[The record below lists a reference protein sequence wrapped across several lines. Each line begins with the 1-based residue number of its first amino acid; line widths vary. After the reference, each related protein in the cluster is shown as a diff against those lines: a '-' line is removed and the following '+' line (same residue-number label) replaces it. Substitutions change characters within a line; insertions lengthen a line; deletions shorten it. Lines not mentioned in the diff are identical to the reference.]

1 MVWVTNDECHEFR
14 LIDLNGPRVPAEILR
29 PRESWADKSAYDATA
44 TKQAGLFN
52 KILKL
57 TP

>member
-14 LIDLNGPRVPAEILR
+14 LIDLTGPRVPAEILR
-29 PRESWADKSAYDATA
+29 PRESWADKSAYDAD
-44 TKQAGLFN
+44 QAGGTFQQ